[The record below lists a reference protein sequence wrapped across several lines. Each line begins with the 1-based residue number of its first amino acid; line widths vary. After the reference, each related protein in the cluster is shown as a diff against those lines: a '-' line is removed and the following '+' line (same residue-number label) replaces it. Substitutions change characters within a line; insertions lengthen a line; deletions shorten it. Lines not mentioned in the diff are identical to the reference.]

1 MVSIIQNTISSL
13 NLTIT
18 QPGESAMCVQ
28 NYNITVTSM
37 GYVTQQSVVD
47 ANNSSLTYVMIDNL
61 RLCINYTFEVRA
73 IALGGNMSE
82 SSIDI
87 GNITPRGKIKYFVLT
102 SNSIEKSYKN

>member
-13 NLTIT
+13 KLTIT

-47 ANNSSLTYVMIDNL
+47 AMNSLPTYVMIDNL
-61 RLCINYTFEVRA
+61 RLCTKNYTFEVRA
-73 IALGGNMSE
+73 IALGGSMSE
-82 SSIDI
+82 PSVDI
-87 GNITPRGKIKYFVLT
+87 GNITPRGKLKYFVL
-102 SNSIEKSYKN
+102 NQ